1 MSESWRLGFTQLLT
15 PSWLRPIIPGFCIH
29 LWWWDCNSLLST
41 SPNDSSHKQISS
53 TLKIHSLPSH
63 VSKLP
68 SFGINCSSTHLIWR
82 ILISF
87 VINFRKGH
95 VRSRGMGRLRIVPVN
110 GNANSIRRELENG
123 ENFIE
128 NHVTLKYFSL
138 NGNWERCFSVCLF
151 YYFLLLRIYPRN
163 IKENVKME
171 EKVREEQQNI
181 RINV

>member
-1 MSESWRLGFTQLLT
+1 MSLDVFASLNYWLLLDLDPLFPVFVFNCDDETVIRFSPPPSMIQAINKWVLLWRY
-15 PSWLRPIIPGFCIH
+15 
-29 LWWWDCNSLLST
+29 
-41 SPNDSSHKQISS
+41 
-53 TLKIHSLPSH
+53 TLSLPSH

-95 VRSRGMGRLRIVPVN
+95 VRSRGMGRLRIEAVN
-110 GNANSIRRELENG
+110 GNANSIRRELKNG